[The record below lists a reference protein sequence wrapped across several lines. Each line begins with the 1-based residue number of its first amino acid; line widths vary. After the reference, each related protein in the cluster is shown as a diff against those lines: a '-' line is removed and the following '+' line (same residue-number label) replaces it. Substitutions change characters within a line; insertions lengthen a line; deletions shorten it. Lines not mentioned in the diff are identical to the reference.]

1 MSTVGMVDGKVERK
15 ERDIVIKGDSSEYDL
30 LEKCSSFNCDGYK
43 TVEIGVREG
52 LGSKIIMD
60 NAENYMMHIGIDPYA
75 NLKYQHYDNHEPL
88 TYDYTDDMRDRMIK
102 DFESY
107 RGKFKFCNM
116 TDKKFMK
123 ENADFS
129 IQYALVHFD
138 GPHMPK
144 DVLTEAIFFAERCA
158 PFARFIFDDYPKY
171 NMQLISDCLKPYG
184 FSVMEQGLN
193 KICLERS

>member
-1 MSTVGMVDGKVERK
+1 M
-15 ERDIVIKGDSSEYDL
+15 IKGDSSEYDL
-30 LEKCSSFNCDGYK
+30 LEKWSSLNCDGYK

-88 TYDYTDDMRDRMIK
+88 TYDYTNDMRDRMIK

-129 IQYALVHFD
+129 IHLS
-138 GPHMPK
+138 
-144 DVLTEAIFFAERCA
+144 
-158 PFARFIFDDYPKY
+158 
-171 NMQLISDCLKPYG
+171 LIHISEPTRPY
-184 FSVMEQGLN
+184 
-193 KICLERS
+193 

>member
-1 MSTVGMVDGKVERK
+1 
-15 ERDIVIKGDSSEYDL
+15 VIKGDSTEYDL
-30 LEKCSSFNCDGYK
+30 LEKWSSINCDGFK

-60 NAENYMMHIGIDPYA
+60 NAENYMMHIGIDPYG

-116 TDKKFMK
+116 TDKKFMI

-138 GPHMPK
+138 GPHMTR
-144 DVLTEAIFFAERCA
+144 DVLTEAVFFAERCA

-184 FSVMEQGLN
+184 FSVMEQGQN
-193 KICLERS
+193 KICLEKQNT

>member
-1 MSTVGMVDGKVERK
+1 MIR
-15 ERDIVIKGDSSEYDL
+15 GDSTEYEL
-30 LEKCSSFNCDGYK
+30 LEKWSSLNCDGFK

-88 TYDYTDDMRDRMIK
+88 TYDYTNAMRDTMIK

-116 TDKKFMK
+116 TDKKFMI

-138 GPHMPK
+138 GPHMTR
-144 DVLTEAIFFAERCA
+144 DVLTEAVFFA
-158 PFARFIFDDYPKY
+158 
-171 NMQLISDCLKPYG
+171 S
-184 FSVMEQGLN
+184 
-193 KICLERS
+193 RS